1 MGIEAILW
9 DMDGVLIDSEPLK
22 YEAWKL
28 AIEHHGGNK
37 FEKADYVKLVG
48 RGSDAIVEELVR
60 KRFITREVAKAVL
73 AERNQIYDTSSIKDV
88 KLIDASVDLLIKI
101 DSQRVN
107 ESPCQVLVSAESYEN
122 IAVHLNKFGLDQ
134 YLKFA
139 KSTEGLRTKPA
150 PDGYKAAID
159 LLGISSSEG
168 VAIED
173 TPSGVQAAKRAGLKV
188 VGLSSEWVKPE
199 RLKRA
204 HADLVVPSLGY
215 LSTDFYKQ
223 L

>member
-9 DMDGVLIDSEPLK
+9 DMDGVLIDSELLK

-28 AIEHHGGNK
+28 AIEHNGGNS

-48 RGSDAIVEELVR
+48 LGSDAIVKELVR
-60 KRFITREVAKAVL
+60 KRFISKDVAESVL
-73 AERNQIYDTSSIKDV
+73 AERNQIYDTASINDV
-88 KLIDASVDLLIKI
+88 KLIEPSVDLLIKI

-107 ESPCQVLVSAESYEN
+107 RSPCQVLVSAESYEN
-122 IAVHLNKFGLDQ
+122 IAVHLNRFGLDQ

-139 KSTEGLRTKPA
+139 ISTEGMRTKPA
-150 PDGYKAAID
+150 PDGYNRAID
-159 LLGISSSEG
+159 QLGISSSEG

-173 TPSGVQAAKRAGLKV
+173 TPAGVEAAKRAGLKV
-188 VGLSSEWVKPE
+188 VGLASEWVSQQ
-199 RLKRA
+199 RLIGA
-204 HADLVVPSLGY
+204 HADIVVRSLDH